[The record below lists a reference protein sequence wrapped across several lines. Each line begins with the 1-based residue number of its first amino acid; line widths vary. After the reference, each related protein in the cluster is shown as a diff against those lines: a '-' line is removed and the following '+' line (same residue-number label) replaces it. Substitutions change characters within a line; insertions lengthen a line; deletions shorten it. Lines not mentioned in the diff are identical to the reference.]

1 MADYKTFQMKMYGDE
16 DEKLTRLAEKAN
28 TDKTTFAK
36 RRIFS
41 DEGIIILD
49 KSNYISRSLIEIS
62 DQLRG
67 AKRDGKLSAELI
79 DKTYAR
85 LSDVSRAFV
94 AVSKELT
101 DFKSQQEGGAE

>member
-1 MADYKTFQMKMYGDE
+1 MADYRTFQMKMYGNE

-28 TDKTTFAK
+28 TDKTAFAK

-67 AKRDGKLSAELI
+67 AKRDGKLSDVLI
-79 DKTYAR
+79 DKAYR
-85 LSDVSRAFV
+85 KLSDVTCAFV
-94 AVSKELT
+94 AISQELT
-101 DFKSQQEGGAE
+101 DFKDQQGGDDE

>member
-16 DEKLTRLAEKAN
+16 DEKLTRLAEKAK
-28 TDKTTFAK
+28 TDKTTFSK

-49 KSNYISRSLIEIS
+49 KSNYISRSLISIS
-62 DQLRG
+62 DQLKG

-101 DFKSQQEGGAE
+101 DFKSQQEGGTE